1 MTIKILRSV
10 GKVYNQDERD
20 VYSPGMTE
28 TSVCHI
34 RFPVSNRHLQSR
46 DDRDRGLYGMC
57 MVGMKLYLS
66 YTAQGIVNV
75 WVFDIRHRQNPLPS
89 ESGVGN
95 PDQLVAVFNW

>member
-75 WVFDIRHRQNPLPS
+75 WVFDI
-89 ESGVGN
+89 
-95 PDQLVAVFNW
+95 